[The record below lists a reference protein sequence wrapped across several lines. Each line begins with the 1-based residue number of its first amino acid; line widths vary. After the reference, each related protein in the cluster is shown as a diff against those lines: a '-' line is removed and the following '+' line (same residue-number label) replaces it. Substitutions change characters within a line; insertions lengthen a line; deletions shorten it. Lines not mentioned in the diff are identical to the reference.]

1 MVVAA
6 LLTFV
11 IADYDYAGINIAL
24 ARVVD
29 LKGDVLLL
37 LKLANLWRDGL
48 QIETSMI
55 IFRIIACVVLKFSHD
70 PSERFCIFSRKVTYL
85 SGLLCY

>member
-29 LKGDVLLL
+29 RKGDVLLL
-37 LKLANLWRDGL
+37 LKLENLWRDGL
-48 QIETSMI
+48 RIETSMI
-55 IFRIIACVVLKFSHD
+55 IFRIIICVVLKFSHD
-70 PSERFCIFSRKVTYL
+70 PAI
-85 SGLLCY
+85 